1 MAFCGKVIAEPTR
14 ISEVVSRLL
23 EGKSVSE
30 QHART
35 KPQKMVNRNA
45 AIILGVICIFLIAG
59 IVETW
64 LYYLGPDK
72 EKDEM
77 INTLNWLVT
86 NQNNTISSLNSQ
98 VSSLDNEVAS
108 LQHQTNNTHIWGE
121 ENSTVLVNNETGI
134 ESSISPAYNL
144 GNLSAAGYLSVL
156 ISSNNTSTKVGLY
169 YTANSMDYAYETVL
183 GLGGI
188 TVFPVPPSSTL
199 ATVIVG
205 NSFGETSTFTVTI
218 TYYY

>member
-1 MAFCGKVIAEPTR
+1 MVLI
-14 ISEVVSRLL
+14 LL
-23 EGKSVSE
+23 EGKNVSE

-35 KPQKMVNRNA
+35 KPQKMVSKNV

-64 LYYLGPDK
+64 LYYLGPDE

-86 NQNNTISSLNSQ
+86 NQNSTISSLNSQ
-98 VSSLDNEVAS
+98 VSSLNNEVAS
-108 LQHQTNNTHIWGE
+108 LQHQTDNTHIWGE
-121 ENSTVLVNNETGI
+121 ENSTVLVNSETGI

-156 ISSNNTSTKVGLY
+156 ISSNNTSTRVGLY
-169 YTANSMDYAYETVL
+169 YTANSTDYAYETVL

-188 TVFPVPPSSTL
+188 TVFPVLPSSTL

-205 NSFGETSTFTVTI
+205 NSFGETSVFTVTI